1 MLHWLW
7 DFFDDPATAE
17 SRLMGPL
24 LRQSPELPEWSAA
37 VQPVLTRLLTTNQI
51 PKQMVSRVLA
61 MPALNAFALP
71 YTTIVLTQALVEFCR
86 DERDQLAFV
95 LGHEAAHIHLGHA
108 KERSQANALATV
120 VRINPLLGMGLKL
133 LFDRAFSREQEYE
146 ADRLAVAMC
155 ARAGYSPRAAAAFLT
170 RLGALTSSTGSIAQL
185 LSTHPPLQER
195 IGQLQGFFGRM

>member
-7 DFFDDPATAE
+7 ELFDDPAAAE
-17 SRLMGPL
+17 AKVIGPL
-24 LRQSPELPEWSAA
+24 LRQAPELPEWSAA

-51 PKQMVSRVLA
+51 PKKMVSRVLA
-61 MPALNAFALP
+61 VPELNAFALP
-71 YTTIVLTQALVEFCR
+71 YVTIVLTQALVEFCR

-108 KERSQANALATV
+108 KERSRANALATV
-120 VRINPLLGMGLKL
+120 VRINPLLGMGLKM

-155 ARAGYSPRAAAAFLT
+155 ARAGYAPQAGAAFLA
-170 RLGALTSSTGSIAQL
+170 RLGAYASSTGKIAQL

-195 IGQLQGFFGRM
+195 IGQLRGG